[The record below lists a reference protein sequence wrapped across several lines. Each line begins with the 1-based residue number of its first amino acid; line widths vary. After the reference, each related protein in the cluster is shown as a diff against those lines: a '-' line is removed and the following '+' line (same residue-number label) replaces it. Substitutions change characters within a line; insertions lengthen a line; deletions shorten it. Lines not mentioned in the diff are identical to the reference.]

1 MGENNYNAENIKSLK
16 GLEAVRKRP
25 AMYIGSTS
33 SAGLHHLVYEI
44 VDNSIDEA
52 LAGYCDTIDV
62 TIHRDN
68 SITIQDNGRGIPVDY
83 HEEEGMSALELVVC
97 TLHAGGKFD
106 NSNYKV
112 SGGLH
117 GVGVSCVNALSAKF
131 YAEVYR
137 NGTIYAMHFVRG
149 EKTEELQEIGTTDK
163 TGTIITFTPD
173 HEIFETLEYSFD
185 ILSQRL
191 RELAFLNK
199 GITINLFDEREAD
212 KEHHFSY
219 PGGLVSFIEYL
230 DENKH
235 PLHEEPVHFIY
246 TGKDDAGEDLEI
258 EVAFQYNDTYKENIF
273 SFANNI
279 NTREGGTHLTGFRQ
293 GLTRAL
299 TKYIDDNGLLK
310 TKNIKISGEDLREGM
325 TAVISVKLTDPQ
337 FEGQTKQKLGNS
349 GVTKLVA
356 QNVRENLVT
365 YLEENPQIAKKIVEK
380 SINSAVARE
389 AARKA
394 RQLARRKSVMDGG
407 GLPGKL
413 ADCSEKDPAKSEI
426 FIVEGDSAGGSAK
439 SGRSRET
446 QAILPLKGK
455 IINVEKARPDKV
467 IANDE
472 IQAMIQAFGTGFG
485 EDFNMSKLRYHKII
499 IMADADVDGAHISTL
514 LLTFFFRH
522 MPELIESGYVYKSCP
537 PLYKAKAGK
546 KEEFLF
552 NDAALE
558 EFKQRHPNQKVTYQ
572 RFKGLGEMNPD
583 QLATTTMN
591 PETRKVLQVRLED
604 VVEADRIF
612 TMLMG
617 EEVPPRRKF
626 IEDNAKK
633 VSNLDI

>member
-33 SAGLHHLVYEI
+33 SSGLHHLVYEI

-62 TIHRDN
+62 TIHKDN
-68 SITIQDNGRGIPVDY
+68 SITIADNGRGIPVDY
-83 HEEEGMSALELVVC
+83 HTEEDMYALELVLC

-106 NSNYKV
+106 NSSYKV

-117 GVGVSCVNALSAKF
+117 GVGAACVNALSTHLN
-131 YAEVYR
+131 AEVYR
-137 NGTIYAMHFVRG
+137 NGKIHTMNFERG
-149 EKTEELQEIGTTDK
+149 DRIDDLQIVGDTDK
-163 TGTIITFTPD
+163 TGTKISFKPD
-173 HEIFETLEYSFD
+173 PEIFETTEYSFD
-185 ILSQRL
+185 ILSKRL

-199 GITINLFDEREAD
+199 GITIQLLDEREED
-212 KEHHFSY
+212 KEHTFCY
-219 PGGLVSFIEYL
+219 PGGLVSFVEYL

-235 PLHEEPVHFIY
+235 PLHDTPVHFIY
-246 TGKDDAGEDLEI
+246 AGTDNNNDDIEI

-279 NTREGGTHLTGFRQ
+279 NTHEGGTHLTGFRQ

-299 TKYIDDNGLLK
+299 VKYIDENGFLK
-310 TKNIKISGEDLREGM
+310 NKNIKITGEDLREGM
-325 TAVISVKLTDPQ
+325 TAVISVKITDPQ

-349 GVTKLVA
+349 SVTKIVA
-356 QNVRENLVT
+356 QNVRENLST
-365 YLEENPQIAKKIVEK
+365 YLEENPPVAKKIIEK

-472 IQAMIQAFGTGFG
+472 IQSMIQAFGTGFG
-485 EDFNMSKLRYHKII
+485 EDFNIEKLRYHKII
-499 IMADADVDGAHISTL
+499 IMTDADVDGAHISTL

-522 MPELIESGYVYKSCP
+522 MPELIEGGYVYKSCP

-546 KEEFLF
+546 KESFLF
-552 NDAALE
+552 NDAALD
-558 EFKQRHPNQKVTYQ
+558 EFKSQHPNQKVTYQ

-583 QLATTTMN
+583 QLADTTMN
-591 PETRKVLQVRLED
+591 PESRKVLEVRLED

-633 VSNLDI
+633 VSYLDI